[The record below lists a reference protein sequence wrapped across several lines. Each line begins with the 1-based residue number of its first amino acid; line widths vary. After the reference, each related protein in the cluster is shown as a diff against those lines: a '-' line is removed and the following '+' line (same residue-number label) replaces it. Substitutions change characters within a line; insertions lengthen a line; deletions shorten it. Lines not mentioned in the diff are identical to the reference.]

1 VTSAGCFS
9 APMAEA
15 TSGGR
20 FAFIE
25 ILRFKTHTTHHHP
38 PRPRHHDIHVCAS
51 FYSRVAILIYKF
63 SLQSQPQGEFLK
75 GAFSLSVWCVVRSSA
90 LLVVLQGACFLLPQ
104 RRSTQQTPEGNLAAS
119 LTHVDTHHAPLPHAP
134 RF

>member
-1 VTSAGCFS
+1 
-9 APMAEA
+9 MAEA

-63 SLQSQPQGEFLK
+63 SLQSQPQGKFLK
-75 GAFSLSVWCVVRSSA
+75 GAFSLSVWFA
-90 LLVVLQGACFLLPQ
+90 LLLFWWFFKGRASCFLKEGAPSRRQ
-104 RRSTQQTPEGNLAAS
+104 REI
-119 LTHVDTHHAPLPHAP
+119 
-134 RF
+134 